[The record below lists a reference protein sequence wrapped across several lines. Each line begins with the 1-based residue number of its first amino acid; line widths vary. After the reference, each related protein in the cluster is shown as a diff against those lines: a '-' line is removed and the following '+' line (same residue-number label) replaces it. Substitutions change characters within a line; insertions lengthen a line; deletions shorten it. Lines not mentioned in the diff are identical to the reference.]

1 MKLKLDAA
9 DKFFEAVALIS
20 VLANAAII
28 GLNYSSLPDVIP
40 NHFDLN
46 GVANQYGSKSSL
58 WAVVAVS
65 VFIYMLVGIITM
77 FPESFNYPSQKND
90 KESQYKLGT
99 KLMRSLRACMLLFI
113 TLITYIMINSAKT
126 GTAKGTFWIISFV
139 PAILLGN
146 LIWFFV
152 KWKKIK

>member
-1 MKLKLDAA
+1 MKIKLDAA
-9 DKFFEAVALIS
+9 DKVFEALAVIS

-28 GLNYSSLPDVIP
+28 IISLPGLPDVIP

-46 GVANQYGSKSSL
+46 GLPNQYGSKNSL

-65 VFIYMLVGIITM
+65 VFIYVLMGVIAM

-90 KESQYKLGT
+90 IESKHKLGV
-99 KLMRSLRACMLLFI
+99 KLLRSLRACILLFI
-113 TLITYIMINSAKT
+113 TLLTVVMIQSAKT
-126 GTAKGTFWIISFV
+126 GSAKGLFWIIGFV

-146 LIWFFV
+146 LIWFAV

>member
-9 DKFFEAVALIS
+9 DKFFEALAIIS

-28 GLNYSSLPDVIP
+28 GFSYPGLPDVIP

-46 GVANQYGSKSSL
+46 GMPNQYGSKNSL

-65 VFIYMLVGIITM
+65 VFIYILMGVVAM

-90 KESQYKLGT
+90 KESQYKLGV
-99 KLMRSLRACMLLFI
+99 KLLRSLRACILLFI
-113 TLITYIMINSAKT
+113 TLISVVMIQSAKT
-126 GTAKGTFWIISFV
+126 GTVKGTFLIIGIV

-146 LIWFFV
+146 LIWFAV

>member
-1 MKLKLDAA
+1 
-9 DKFFEAVALIS
+9 VI
-20 VLANAAII
+20 ANVIII
-28 GLNYSSLPDVIP
+28 GISYPGLPDVIP
-40 NHFDLN
+40 NHFDLH
-46 GVANQYGSKSSL
+46 GVPNQYGSKSSL

-65 VFIYMLVGIITM
+65 VFLYVLMGIVTL
-77 FPESFNYPSQKND
+77 FPESFNYPSKKED

-113 TLITYIMINSAKT
+113 TLISAIMIQSAKT
-126 GTAKGTFWIISFV
+126 GTVKGTFLIISIV
-139 PAILLGN
+139 PIILLGN